1 MVSYALK
8 QVLTDENKNVYHVQL
23 KATDTS
29 GNTSYKKCDSKS
41 PDVAET
47 VSGKVIDGYV
57 AGATIFQD
65 LDNDNVL
72 DPGEPNTKT
81 TSTGSFSLSGV
92 IASPNAPIKMITG
105 FDIGTN
111 EAIVTTLGAPS
122 TGPGTILA
130 SPIGTLIYQISDN
143 EEETSLSTIT
153 DRVLTYLDVSS
164 ASQANINVL
173 SDDPL
178 VKMQDSNTSI
188 ANAAKDVFE
197 AGQLTMA
204 LAHLTEQVGE
214 YLTNNIDSAVQTA
227 LSNASISGYSAR
239 GSSSLSDYTK
249 IAADAFMA
257 GLSSQL
263 SPVKSTTSSNAF
275 QIDGTNLIFNDYDTS
290 LSLSVANR
298 ATMSTQDHRL
308 QLTLVLERFI

>member
-1 MVSYALK
+1 M
-8 QVLTDENKNVYHVQL
+8 
-23 KATDTS
+23 
-29 GNTSYKKCDSKS
+29 
-41 PDVAET
+41 
-47 VSGKVIDGYV
+47 
-57 AGATIFQD
+57 
-65 LDNDNVL
+65 
-72 DPGEPNTKT
+72 
-81 TSTGSFSLSGV
+81 SGV

-122 TGPGTILA
+122 TGPGTVLA

-143 EEETSLSTIT
+143 EEGTSLSTIT

-164 ASQANINVL
+164 ASQSNINVL

-214 YLTNNIDSAVQTA
+214 YLTNNIDGAVQTA

-249 IAADAFMA
+249 
-257 GLSSQL
+257 
-263 SPVKSTTSSNAF
+263 
-275 QIDGTNLIFNDYDTS
+275 
-290 LSLSVANR
+290 
-298 ATMSTQDHRL
+298 
-308 QLTLVLERFI
+308 